1 MLIFFLSYHSMSKV
15 YLFFLV
21 FFLFSSITFSQQE
34 DQLDSVIDK
43 LIGLEYGLAKNQVG
57 DLNKAALRDE
67 LFLLIDILENRGQKR
82 IEDSLA
88 IESHKKKFRVT
99 QKPSIVFSLA
109 KSYNFLYNSKNF
121 SLSLKYANKAYT
133 KSLEADNKPLLK
145 LSTLGILDI
154 YKAQP
159 ILSTEKYKTYL
170 EELKL
175 LRKTKND
182 SVSYLYYLNE
192 FLSLS
197 YPTPDRYFKVSDTLY
212 QKVKNN
218 LSLHYKAR
226 YYEAT
231 GVKFRLENRFFG
243 NKEKIDSAKKYFKA
257 VTRLKEKNYLKP
269 YKFHS
274 FLELGHLHALSND
287 SKKAYN
293 FRNKALKYI
302 DQADT
307 LISLHQYYKWD
318 AYYIHK
324 VLKDLDSSFYSLD
337 RAFILS
343 TDLNFFNETKQ
354 LAELNVELD
363 TAEKEKQLL
372 IQTQKK
378 NQNRNIA
385 IGLGVSL
392 LLFSAIGLLFYNNRK
407 KKQEIILRE
416 QLLRE
421 EQLKTQ
427 LKDEELKSIDALI
440 EGQEK
445 ERQIIA
451 NELHDDL
458 GSLMATIK
466 MHFSSIKSDSSTEIH
481 NQTNNLI
488 ENAYQKIRGISHSK
502 NAGVFSDKGLI
513 KTVKELA
520 KNISISNQMKVNVY
534 DNGQNQRLKNSEELT
549 IFRIIQ
555 ELLANVIKHAQAKK
569 VEIHINI
576 DEDNLNIMIEDDG
589 VGFIPEVTLKNRK
602 GIGLLSIEKRTE
614 NLGGTMVIESQPT
627 KGTSIIIDLPL

>member
-1 MLIFFLSYHSMSKV
+1 MSKV

>member
-34 DQLDSVIDK
+34 GQLDSVIDK